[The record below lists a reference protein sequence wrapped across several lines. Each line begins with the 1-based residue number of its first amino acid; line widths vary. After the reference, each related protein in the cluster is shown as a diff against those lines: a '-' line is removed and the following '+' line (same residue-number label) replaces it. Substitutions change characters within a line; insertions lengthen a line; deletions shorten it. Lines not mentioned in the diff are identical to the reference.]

1 LSAPDGGFDTGN
13 SADSVA
19 PTGTDNSSAESPV
32 SNQQADNPAWNP
44 VLEGMPEVFANRA
57 RPHLRQWDD
66 NYRQRESELREL
78 REKYSPYEQYLTV
91 DPEAIQYGLGLVG
104 RLQQDPMAVYTAL
117 TEHVRQLGLLQ
128 NDPSANGGQQKPD
141 AVHLEDEDPRYT
153 ELERRQKE
161 IDDRQAAFEQQ
172 LQEQAYNKQVESYES
187 EINAAVG
194 KLKEQFGNAVDEH
207 DLLQRMLVQVQR
219 GEELSAQRAFE
230 EQKSFFQ
237 RMYANVS
244 QQRSAPNVL
253 APGGQPA
260 ANTPQKDPKDM
271 NESERKAYFKSLLD
285 AANAGG

>member
-1 LSAPDGGFDTGN
+1 MSAPDGGFDTGN

-19 PTGTDNSSAESPV
+19 PASTDTTSAESPV
-32 SNQQADNPAWNP
+32 TNQQADNPAWNP

-78 REKYSPYEQYLTV
+78 REQYSPYEQYLTV

-128 NDPSANGGQQKPD
+128 DDPSVNGGQNPD
-141 AVHLEDEDPRYT
+141 AVHLEDDDPRYT

-194 KLKEQFGNAVDEH
+194 KLKEQFGNAVDEG

-271 NESERKAYFKSLLD
+271 NESERKAYFKLLLD

>member
-1 LSAPDGGFDTGN
+1 MSAPDGGFDTGN
-13 SADSVA
+13 SAEPVGS
-19 PTGTDNSSAESPV
+19 TSTDTSAESPV
-32 SNQQADNPAWNP
+32 TNQQADNPAWNP

-66 NYRQRESELREL
+66 NYRQRETELREL
-78 REKYSPYEQYLTV
+78 KEKYSPYEPYLTV

-104 RLQQDPMAVYTAL
+104 RLQQDPLAVYNAL
-117 TEHVRQLGLLQ
+117 NEHVRQLGLLKDDQ
-128 NDPSANGGQQKPD
+128 SANGNVPD
-141 AVHLEDEDPRYT
+141 PNAVNLEEEDPRYA
-153 ELERRQKE
+153 ELARRQKE
-161 IDDRQAAFEQQ
+161 IDDRQQAFEQQ
-172 LQEQAYNKQVESYES
+172 LQEQAYNKQVETYES
-187 EINAAVG
+187 EINTAVG
-194 KLKEQFGNAVDEH
+194 QLKQQFGNAVDEH

-230 EQKSFFQ
+230 DQKAFFQ

-271 NESERKAYFKSLLD
+271 NESERKAYFKQLLD
-285 AANAGG
+285 AHNAAGG